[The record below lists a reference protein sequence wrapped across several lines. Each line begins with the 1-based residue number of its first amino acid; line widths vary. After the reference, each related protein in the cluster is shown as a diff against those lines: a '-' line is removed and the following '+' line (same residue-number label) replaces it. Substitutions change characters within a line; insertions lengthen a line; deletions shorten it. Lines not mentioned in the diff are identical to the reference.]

1 MHPSLQSSARLDRPK
16 NRRWRHP
23 GGAVPRPE
31 DTPKEPSAHRLHD
44 RRRGIGVLGIT
55 VWALLALGLYSGA
68 KFFPV
73 VLTKDRIER
82 RVVSSV
88 QNMAHDSTEEKM
100 RLRIVTKG
108 SSASIKLLEENVHVV
123 RESEHGK
130 RIFHIDVTHP
140 STVRYLGSDR
150 TVTSRIQFTHVI
162 VVDEVALAR
171 QKEYERVRRE
181 EYEAQQA
188 RARAP
193 RINRPNS

>member
-1 MHPSLQSSARLDRPK
+1 M
-16 NRRWRHP
+16 
-23 GGAVPRPE
+23 
-31 DTPKEPSAHRLHD
+31 
-44 RRRGIGVLGIT
+44 LGIT
-55 VWALLALGLYSGA
+55 VWALLALGLYSGF

-73 VLTKDRIER
+73 VLTKGRIER

-88 QNMAHDSTEEKM
+88 QNMGHDSTEEQM
-100 RLRIVTKG
+100 RLRVVTKG
-108 SSASIKLLEENVHVV
+108 SSKSIQLLEEHVDVV

-140 STVRYLGSDR
+140 STVRYLGSDH

-181 EYEAQQA
+181 EYEVEQA
-188 RARAP
+188 RARAFA
-193 RINRPNS
+193 RQVDDARAECEEKWGVGNCSVTESYGGDSNHIIRMY